1 MNPQTKLT
9 ATIIWF
15 SILSGVFVMLQF
27 FGDGIASLSTD
38 FTVRSVPLLLVAMIP
53 PVVTVIGR
61 MEVIPKAKSDQGFIQ
76 RLVLCLALCE
86 APVILALIVF
96 PKDFTMERTF
106 AFISSVLALL
116 VLFPPNMPYLKKMN
130 S

>member
-27 FGDGIASLSTD
+27 LGDGIASLSTD
-38 FTVRSVPLLLVAMIP
+38 FTVRSVPLFLLAMTP
-53 PVVTVIGR
+53 PVVAVIGR
-61 MEVIPKAKSDQGFIQ
+61 IEVIPKARNDQSFIQ
-76 RLVLCLALCE
+76 RLLICLALCE